1 MTTNPP
7 PATSIADVV
16 NPMMTAV
23 PQMAEIST
31 DETVDSSH
39 LTTLPEERVPPPSSN
54 LDRQLANTNR
64 LVESML
70 SKFDGLDRRMAITE
84 SSLSS
89 LSFPGASSSAPAPT
103 GKVFR
108 EVLGQLGSSVD
119 KVIHGL
125 TEADLEDS
133 QPLLPSPD
141 VETTVDRSVPSIS
154 VASNSSSSSR
164 FRPCKPEYL
173 PTYDGNPLELE
184 KYLGRIGGILRT
196 DPDEAWELAVLRS
209 MPIRF
214 SGDAEEWH
222 SGMSPADAK
231 RIVTFSDMAEAM
243 RKEFRANRSEQ
254 RRLARARVWMP
265 TAEPVATFYHVKLR
279 ALRVAS
285 GQDQTDSVLVEDIV
299 DSLPPTFRAMMR
311 LPRIDPMLDDLRAE
325 LGTWED
331 TWRQIHPQFALRPA
345 VTPPV
350 AMSSTPP
357 RRSPAASTAPTAA
370 STSAPSAPTPVRA
383 DQPPARN
390 GPPLASTYD
399 PSRVIPAA
407 DGKLRQYRRPHDNV
421 LIELR
426 HPCTRCGQDHFN
438 FEYTHLDPAVR
449 VMEVDDDDYPEV
461 NLPAEGESF

>member
-7 PATSIADVV
+7 HPTSIANVV
-16 NPMMTAV
+16 HPLLTAV
-23 PQMAEIST
+23 PQTAEIST
-31 DETVDSSH
+31 DEAADSSH
-39 LTTLPEERVPPPSSN
+39 LTTLPEERVQPPPSN
-54 LDRQLANTNR
+54 LDRQFANTNR

-70 SKFDGLDRRMAITE
+70 SKFDGLDRRMTQME

-89 LSFPGASSSAPAPT
+89 LSSSGAIPSSPAPVGVPST
-103 GKVFR
+103 PTPTTAIPTATPVNAARFASNPR
-108 EVLGQLGSSVD
+108 QLGSSVD
-119 KVIHGL
+119 KVIDGL
-125 TEADLEDS
+125 TDADLEDS
-133 QPLLPSPD
+133 QPSLSTPAA
-141 VETTVDRSVPSIS
+141 EITVDNTVPSIS

-265 TAEPVATFYHVKLR
+265 ISEPVATFYHAKLR
-279 ALRVAS
+279 ALRVAF
-285 GQDQTDSVLVEDIV
+285 GQDQADPVLVEDIV
-299 DSLPPTFRAMMR
+299 DSLPPTFRAMLR
-311 LPRIDPMLDDLRAE
+311 LPRVDPSLDDLRAE

-331 TWRQIHPQFALRPA
+331 TWRQIHPQFAIRTA
-345 VTPPV
+345 ATPPV

-357 RRSPAASTAPTAA
+357 RRPPAASTSSTAA
-370 STSAPSAPTPVRA
+370 STPAAPAPPSGRA
-383 DQPPARN
+383 DQFVRSKRSAACVDIRSEPRDPCCGWKDSSVSSSSRQRLDRTPPSMHPLWS
-390 GPPLASTYD
+390 GPLQ
-399 PSRVIPAA
+399 
-407 DGKLRQYRRPHDNV
+407 L
-421 LIELR
+421 
-426 HPCTRCGQDHFN
+426 
-438 FEYTHLDPAVR
+438 
-449 VMEVDDDDYPEV
+449 
-461 NLPAEGESF
+461 

>member
-1 MTTNPP
+1 
-7 PATSIADVV
+7 V
-16 NPMMTAV
+16 
-23 PQMAEIST
+23 
-31 DETVDSSH
+31 
-39 LTTLPEERVPPPSSN
+39 
-54 LDRQLANTNR
+54 
-64 LVESML
+64 
-70 SKFDGLDRRMAITE
+70 
-84 SSLSS
+84 
-89 LSFPGASSSAPAPT
+89 PGATNSTPPRGVLVFRRLPT
-103 GKVFR
+103 PTKKVFR

-119 KVIHGL
+119 KVIDGL
-125 TEADLEDS
+125 TDADLEDS
-133 QPLLPSPD
+133 QPSLSTPAA
-141 VETTVDRSVPSIS
+141 EITVDNTVPSIS
-154 VASNSSSSSR
+154 ITPSSSSSSR

-231 RIVTFSDMAEAM
+231 RLVTFSDMAEAM

-279 ALRVAS
+279 ALRVAF

-299 DSLPPTFRAMMR
+299 DSLPPTFRAMLR
-311 LPRIDPMLDDLRAE
+311 LPRVDPMLDDLRAE

-345 VTPPV
+345 VTSPA

-357 RRSPAASTAPTAA
+357 RRPPASSTAPTAA
-370 STSAPSAPTPVRA
+370 STPASSVPAPVRA
-383 DQPPARN
+383 DQPSARN

-407 DGKLRQYRRPHDNV
+407 NGKLRQYRRPHDDV
-421 LIELR
+421 VIELR

-438 FEYTHLDPAVR
+438 FEHTHLVPAVR

-461 NLPAEGESF
+461 NSPAEGASF